1 MFLRRKQIPAGSIQC
16 YLFTKFFFQKV
27 LKIKGYNMMVI
38 ATSYV
43 MFKTK
48 ISLVPKH
55 VINSSSSHEEND
67 SVDQSKENGSDDPQI
82 DNPQHTQNLV
92 SLYGVRP

>member
-1 MFLRRKQIPAGSIQC
+1 
-16 YLFTKFFFQKV
+16 
-27 LKIKGYNMMVI
+27 MMVI